1 MYTCMSA
8 QGITYLV
15 TCESHVILSHVNHMW
30 ILAHVNH
37 MLITCDFS
45 ACELHVILPHVNHM

>member
-15 TCESHVILSHVNHMW
+15 TCESHVILAHGESHVNHM
-30 ILAHVNH
+30 
-37 MLITCDFS
+37 
-45 ACELHVILPHVNHM
+45 